1 MVKENEPIS
10 LCVLEPFF
18 VLFCCLSFPFNSIHN
33 QISNILKIR
42 REKRNDLCK
51 AEQYRKLEKICY
63 ASMRTLSFSNM
74 IWKYFSFRWLAE
86 IFFRFFQEETITEI
100 GRSSCMLE
108 HIAIKL
114 KILLSTN
121 DGFSKLSHSYLEF
134 AVFHCSFYP
143 IKI

>member
-10 LCVLEPFF
+10 LGVLEPFF

-63 ASMRTLSFSNM
+63 ASMRTLSFSNL
-74 IWKYFSFRWLAE
+74 IWNYFLFRWLAE
-86 IFFRFFQEETITEI
+86 IFFWFFQEETNIHRDWSVFMQHRTH
-100 GRSSCMLE
+100 RYQ
-108 HIAIKL
+108 IKNF
-114 KILLSTN
+114 IINEWRIFQTVTFLLRICC
-121 DGFSKLSHSYLEF
+121 FPLFFLSN
-134 AVFHCSFYP
+134 
-143 IKI
+143 